1 MQRILFCLFLFFK
14 LHASDFQ
21 GFVSLAVVDTFT
33 GKVQKIF
40 LETGKNLFDDQKMFK
55 IKVNSIEADEE
66 TQGVAWV
73 DIAIYYKSSK
83 KDVPVCVQ
91 MGKLSTSQI
100 YRTLDNRY
108 LIGFYILPYTGDG
121 SV

>member
-1 MQRILFCLFLFFK
+1 M
-14 LHASDFQ
+14 
-21 GFVSLAVVDTFT
+21 SLAVVDTFT

-66 TQGVAWV
+66 TKGIAWI
-73 DIAIYYKSSK
+73 DIVIHYKSSK
-83 KDVPVCVQ
+83 KEVPVCVQ
-91 MGKLSTSQI
+91 MGKVSTSQI

-108 LIGFYILPYTGDG
+108 LIGFYILPYTGE
-121 SV
+121 SKV